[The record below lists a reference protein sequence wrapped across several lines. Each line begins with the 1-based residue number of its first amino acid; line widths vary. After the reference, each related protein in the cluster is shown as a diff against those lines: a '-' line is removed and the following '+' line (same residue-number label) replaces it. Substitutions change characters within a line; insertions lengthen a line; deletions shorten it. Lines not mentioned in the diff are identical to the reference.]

1 MEALDKTALVQPT
14 KLGQADDN
22 GTMFV
27 AFSIGSEEFGVN
39 ALTVR
44 EIKTRTEITR
54 VPSSRGYIKGVVNL
68 RGKIIPVF
76 SVSEQMSIA
85 TNVDDQK
92 TIVFIESSRGDAG
105 LLVDKV
111 TDVIT
116 LLDTQIED
124 NMQSGSNFG
133 SYSIGTGK
141 VGSRLITLIDS
152 ERILGIND

>member
-1 MEALDKTALVQPT
+1 MEAIENTALVQPT
-14 KLGQADDN
+14 KVVQADDS
-22 GTMFV
+22 GTMLV

-44 EIKTRTEITR
+44 EIKTSTEITR
-54 VPSSRGYIKGVVNL
+54 VPGSRGYIKGVVNL

-76 SVSEQMSIA
+76 AVSERMNI
-85 TNVDDQK
+85 VCDPDDQK

-116 LLDTQIED
+116 LSENQIES
-124 NMQSGSNFG
+124 NSQSSGNFG
-133 SYSIGTGK
+133 GYTTGTGK
-141 VGSRLITLIDS
+141 VGSRLITLIDTD
-152 ERILGIND
+152 RILGINE

>member
-54 VPSSRGYIKGVVNL
+54 VPGSRGYIKGVVNL

>member
-1 MEALDKTALVQPT
+1 MEVLDTTALAQPT
-14 KLGQADDN
+14 KVGQIEDS
-22 GTMFV
+22 GTMYV
-27 AFSIGSEEFGVN
+27 AFSIGSEEFGIN

-54 VPSSRGYIKGVVNL
+54 VPGSRSYIKGVVNL

-76 SVSEQMSIA
+76 SVAEQLNIA
-85 TNVDDQK
+85 SNPEDQK

-116 LLDTQIED
+116 LAANQIEF
-124 NMQSGSNFG
+124 NKSGAG
-133 SYSIGTGK
+133 GYTIGTGK
-141 VGSRLITLIDS
+141 VGSRLITLLDS
-152 ERILGIND
+152 ERILGIE